1 MMKGNAMNRINEIK
15 KNLLNREE
23 ILAPYACKSSQATR
37 IKKEREKDLN
47 IRTDFARDVDRIIHS
62 FAYTRYMDKTQV
74 FSLLSDDRISRR
86 MIHVQLV
93 SKIARTIG
101 RALNL
106 NEDLIEAASLGHDVG
121 HVPFGHKGEKMLERI
136 SLSEGEGYFAHNVQG
151 VRVFMNIEKD
161 GKGTNLSLQTLD
173 AILCHNGELVK
184 NKYVPEYSKTW
195 EDFLEQYENCYK
207 DKNQIKK
214 LRPMT
219 LEGCVVRISD
229 IIAYIGRDV
238 EDAISIGFI
247 KREQLP
253 KSVIEIL
260 GNKNGSIVNEL
271 ILDVVENSYGKDY
284 LSLSSNVY
292 QALNELQDFNYKY
305 IYNLALNEEKLK
317 EIEYMFQTLYNI
329 YFNDIKSKKN
339 KTDIYEVYLK
349 KMHKDYLKQ
358 TSDKR
363 KVIDFIAGMTDNYF
377 IEQYNKLTK

>member
-1 MMKGNAMNRINEIK
+1 MDKINEIK

-23 ILAPYACKSSQATR
+23 LLAPYACKSLEASRMRRQ
-37 IKKEREKDLN
+37 KEKDLN

-121 HVPFGHKGEKMLERI
+121 HVPFGHKGEKMLEEI
-136 SLSEGEGYFAHNVQG
+136 SLSEGEGYFSHNVQG
-151 VRVFMNIEKD
+151 VRVFMDIEKE
-161 GKGTNLSLQTLD
+161 GRGTNLSLQTLD

-184 NKYVPEYSKTW
+184 DKYIPSYDKTW
-195 EDFLEQYENCYK
+195 DDFLQEYENCYK
-207 DKNQIKK
+207 DKKQIKK

-238 EDAISIGFI
+238 EDAISIGVI
-247 KREQLP
+247 RREQLP

-271 ILDVVENSYGKDY
+271 ILDVVENSYGKEY
-284 LSLSSNVY
+284 LKLSTKVY
-292 QALNELQDFNYKY
+292 QALTELQEFNYSH

-317 EIEYMFQTLYNI
+317 EIQYMFNTLYSI
-329 YFNDIKSKKN
+329 YLKDIKEGRN
-339 KTDIYEVYLK
+339 KTDIYKAYLRT
-349 KMHKDYLKQ
+349 MHKDYKKQ

-363 KVIDFIAGMTDNYF
+363 KVIDFMAGMTDNYF